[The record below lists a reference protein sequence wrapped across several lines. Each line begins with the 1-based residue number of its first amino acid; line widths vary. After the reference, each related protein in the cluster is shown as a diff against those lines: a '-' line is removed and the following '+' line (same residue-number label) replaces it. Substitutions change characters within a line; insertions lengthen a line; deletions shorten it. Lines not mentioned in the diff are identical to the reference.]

1 MKNAETGKISG
12 KVKVACSSDGRCNL
26 FSNTDTVLG
35 KMKRET
41 TGKLAECWYT
51 VFHIHRYRISYSECS
66 YQI

>member
-41 TGKLAECWYT
+41 TGKLAEC
-51 VFHIHRYRISYSECS
+51 
-66 YQI
+66 